1 MTLAQ
6 AKRLSRTL
14 KWVSFGGQVRVI
26 SPEEK
31 AGFKRSY
38 QISATSNTKPAR
50 TRSTPDLRIRRK
62 PGDVGLLDGTH
73 PPARRGRFSLR
84 QTWLFLPPRNACE
97 GGNDCVCLGEICFR
111 RGDHRFD
118 DDGHNCFVSINDRI
132 QSGDDHVRTINNQDE
147 LGHDRL
153 PLGDHD
159 LQYGNNRFVPINN
172 RFRYGDNYSRSARPE
187 LADSPGLD
195 VRPK

>member
-1 MTLAQ
+1 MNILMTRRDSGRPSWYCKNSSALDQGCSARCGRSESFSVVGRI
-6 AKRLSRTL
+6 ARRTL
-14 KWVSFGGQVRVI
+14 TEHTHRQRAGGFLGGRHGYFCRQ
-26 SPEEK
+26 E
-31 AGFKRSY
+31 
-38 QISATSNTKPAR
+38 
-50 TRSTPDLRIRRK
+50 TR
-62 PGDVGLLDGTH
+62 
-73 PPARRGRFSLR
+73 
-84 QTWLFLPPRNACE
+84 CE
-97 GGNDCVCLGEICFR
+97 GGNDCVRLGEICFR
-111 RGDHRFD
+111 RGDHRF

-153 PLGDHD
+153 RLGDHD